1 MGVLKGLKELGISV
15 PRDLSIVSIDN
26 IKNVDITE
34 PPLTDV
40 EIPLKELGQ
49 IAVKVLLDR
58 INNGHELSLT
68 VKLPCSLI
76 KRESVANCVVK

>member
-1 MGVLKGLKELGISV
+1 MGVLKGLKELGILI
-15 PRDLSIVSIDN
+15 PRDLSIVSTDN

-40 EIPLKELGQ
+40 EIPLKDLGQ

-58 INNGHELSLT
+58 IANGHTLSIN
-68 VKLPCSLI
+68 VKLPCNLI
-76 KRESVANCVVK
+76 KPESVDNCVVK